1 MKTLLLN
8 RMFIAVSVIACLN
21 FFSFSAK
28 AFSGTGSG
36 TSVDPYLITSA
47 SQLNEVRN
55 SLSSC
60 YQLTA
65 DIDLTDWITTNSPT
79 YGWLPIG
86 SAGGAGSYFAGT
98 FDGNGHV
105 ITGLWITRTTPNPQ
119 YYRVGLFGT
128 VGGTVTIKNLGVT
141 VASGKSVSGDS
152 YVGGIVGA
160 VVDGATLTMSSCYV
174 QGNISTTSINAST
187 SFYAGGLI
195 GGIYHPSTAIATSI
209 SVTNCYAGG
218 GTVTSYGNGAG
229 GLVGAVTGLITI
241 TIDKCYAANTIVN
254 TDALNSASGIL
265 PTAGQYGGS
274 AVTGINVTISNC
286 VAINPSITGKST
298 LSDRIFSWASTGATI
313 TLSNNYALDAI
324 TVNGSTITSGTAT
337 NYNGLNKTASE
348 LITQATYEALGWDFT
363 SVWQMGS
370 GTYTYPV
377 LKNVKLTTGIKSVS
391 DLKSRVYYNSQS
403 ENILVTEKA
412 AGDFV
417 NVYDTQGRLMVRSQE
432 SVINISRLSK
442 GTYLVNIAGY
452 STKIQKQF

>member
-55 SLSSC
+55 SLSSS

-86 SAGGAGSYFAGT
+86 SAGGAGAYFAGT

-105 ITGLWITRTTPNPQ
+105 ITGLWISRTTPNTQ
-119 YYRVGLFGT
+119 FYRVGLFGT

-141 VASGKSVSGDS
+141 VASGKKISGDS

-174 QGNISTTSINAST
+174 LGDISTTSISASS

-195 GGIYHPSTAIATSI
+195 GGIYHPSTAIATTV